1 MVLTSVRLGKGNV
14 NNSPRVVKYSGASRS
29 LIQASGCDSNLRLFD
44 RQTDALTILP
54 QRHTYYKS
62 IYLLTYSLS
71 QRYRATLCVM

>member
-14 NNSPRVVKYSGASRS
+14 NNSP